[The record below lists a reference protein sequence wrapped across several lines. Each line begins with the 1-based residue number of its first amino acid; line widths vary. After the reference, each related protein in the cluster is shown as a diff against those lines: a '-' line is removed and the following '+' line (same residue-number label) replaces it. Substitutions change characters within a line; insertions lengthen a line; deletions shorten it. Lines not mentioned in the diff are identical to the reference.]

1 MYLKWCV
8 VLDCYKQKLFTKR
21 RNMKLFTRRYITV
34 HSQFQTRHSP
44 VVTQQL
50 TESWRTC
57 WFNVAYLRFLSRIH
71 WLVLFVCLFCLEQN
85 KLWLSNCGLSYLIKS
100 THVISSAV
108 ILTKK
113 FLFLHSEKQKYIY
126 TLYGDLFNTAT
137 YTAVCFSHH
146 QLAYWSIE
154 RQKARHISS
163 QRVGANLL
171 LLFTN
176 SRQTIYTIIKTSRKP
191 T

>member
-57 WFNVAYLRFLSRIH
+57 WFNVAYLRFVSRIH
-71 WLVLFVCLFCLEQN
+71 
-85 KLWLSNCGLSYLIKS
+85 
-100 THVISSAV
+100 
-108 ILTKK
+108 
-113 FLFLHSEKQKYIY
+113 
-126 TLYGDLFNTAT
+126 
-137 YTAVCFSHH
+137 
-146 QLAYWSIE
+146 
-154 RQKARHISS
+154 
-163 QRVGANLL
+163 
-171 LLFTN
+171 
-176 SRQTIYTIIKTSRKP
+176 
-191 T
+191 